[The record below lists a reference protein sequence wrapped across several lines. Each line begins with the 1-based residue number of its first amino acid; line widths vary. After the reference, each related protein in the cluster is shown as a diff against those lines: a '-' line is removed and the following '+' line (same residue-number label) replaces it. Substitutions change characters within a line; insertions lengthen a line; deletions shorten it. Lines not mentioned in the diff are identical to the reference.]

1 MSDEQREHPPSVLSY
16 ERPIAIIVTG
26 DNVISHHAGHLDRFR
41 VALRWS
47 IRSAV
52 AVMRCDQVPY
62 EGITIDQSSR

>member
-41 VALRWS
+41 V
-47 IRSAV
+47 V
-52 AVMRCDQVPY
+52 AVVRCDQVPY